1 MRRGDV
7 WNKGANIFASKET
20 IAKKN
25 ECLSQAKGNKYTMF
39 GSCID
44 KEGHS
49 VSLSGGK
56 SRRKLLRLPPA
67 EFNHSPSTMLR
78 MTTARSRRYGRKR
91 TIKNRSR
98 RHRSRRAR
106 K

>member
-20 IAKKN
+20 IVKKN
-25 ECLSQAKGNKYTMF
+25 ECLSRAKGNKYTIF

-56 SRRKLLRLPPA
+56 SRRK
-67 EFNHSPSTMLR
+67 
-78 MTTARSRRYGRKR
+78 RYGRKI

-106 K
+106 I

>member
-25 ECLSQAKGNKYTMF
+25 ECLSRAKGNKYTMF

-56 SRRKLLRLPPA
+56 SRRR
-67 EFNHSPSTMLR
+67 R
-78 MTTARSRRYGRKR
+78 VGRRRS
-91 TIKNRSR
+91 IKNRSR

-106 K
+106 KLLH

>member
-20 IAKKN
+20 IVKKN
-25 ECLSQAKGNKYTMF
+25 ECLSRAKGNKYTIF

-56 SRRKLLRLPPA
+56 SRRRC
-67 EFNHSPSTMLR
+67 
-78 MTTARSRRYGRKR
+78 
-91 TIKNRSR
+91 
-98 RHRSRRAR
+98 
-106 K
+106 